1 MAKISQLPIAEPLSG
16 EELLEAVQDGRN
28 VRLRVEDVKGRDGLS
43 AYELA
48 VRHGYKGSLSE
59 WFSSL
64 KGAKGTSWHVFD
76 GLPSQ
81 IVGSIGDY
89 GIDRRT
95 GRYYLKH
102 LSGFWVEQ
110 GILFTSGMFQEAP
123 LDGASY
129 VRKDGNWEALNRET
143 LFNAMG
149 FVKDEASG
157 DWLLNAGNL
166 PG

>member
-1 MAKISQLPIAEPLSG
+1 MAKISQLPVAKPITG

-28 VRLRVEDVKGRDGLS
+28 VRLRVNDVKGRDGLS

-48 VRHGYKGSLSE
+48 VRHGFKGSLSE
-59 WFSSL
+59 WFDTL

-81 IVGSIGDY
+81 IVGSNGDY
-89 GIDRRT
+89 GIDRTT

-110 GILFTSGMFQEAP
+110 GILFSSGMFQEAP
-123 LDGASY
+123 VDGSPY
-129 VRKDGNWEALNRET
+129 VRKDGDWEVLDRKT

-149 FVKDEASG
+149 FVKDESTG
-157 DWLLNAGNL
+157 DWLLDAGQL
-166 PG
+166 PD